1 MTAQVAQC
9 LDYGNSYSMHLQSV
23 CDAEW
28 PMSICSLPCIRLVM
42 YTQLLC
48 STTGTIGA

>member
-9 LDYGNSYSMHLQSV
+9 PDYANSYSMRLQSV

-28 PMSICSLPCIRLVM
+28 PMSICSLPCTLLVM

-48 STTGTIGA
+48 STTGIIGA